1 MGILS
6 PAEDMIQITPKLIIK
21 KPHKPARETAGV
33 QAGQGEMK
41 GEMNE
46 VVSLVAPSSARR
58 KTRWSRIVPR
68 SSTLAALIPTT
79 TASAISTTLLYAP
92 DNNDNGIGATPE
104 TQNEVDTATDRASP
118 WSTAAST
125 ASRSPRLRPPPA
137 GLYVRRR
144 TRGPRAQQLARS
156 WRQTRQRGRTSVVSR
171 SRHHAPEILDPVLV
185 ARARDAAQ
193 TTRPPRARSS
203 DELPATC
210 LKPRRRA
217 QHVAAMLNVSMEK
230 EIQGRRT
237 GVALSAPRPPLLKRD
252 RLRLPSSPL
261 RATPTTTTTSPIAR
275 SDAGVPQREGEE
287 PETARVRGLAL
298 FPPRPAVFHAQH
310 NPLASTRNPDN
321 DERERDSSRDAGDPT
336 RDGHARRQ
344 RRCDVSRCLRR
355 VSLSTIAPA
364 CSCPLRAIQKASTAS
379 STARV
384 PPETGNENT
393 EGGGA
398 PALYPAVSTT
408 APLCSTPSS
417 SALPATLPNYV
428 DNVHSSPRS
437 QQLAAPREC
446 HDHKKR
452 SRRRRKCVVSR
463 SLGLV
468 RLSWTH
474 HLPLGSTRH
483 PDDDDRQR
491 DGSQRFRTRQTSRR
505 RPETA
510 HKRARR
516 AGSSSSGPP
525 PPLPR
530 AGRARCYAL
539 GVSIAKNQLCV
550 PHMQRDGDTVCSAGR
565 PPGQSEVPRSRR
577 ATVGDTPQEYVPPS
591 VPRERPL
598 RADESFLGANGYSTR
613 GEGPVT
619 FPHSAEA
626 YPLLFRDMGL
636 SLATAT
642 LWFTNFVV
650 AMTVP
655 VLLGAWTPQNTLGW
669 FAAWNVFGFVMS
681 QLCVPETKALSL
693 EELDQVFSVPTRT
706 HAAKTAL
713 DKREPDCRCS
723 RLTASSI
730 VSTRVSFLQYTNTT
744 MNTSSQ
750 PLTAQNVELR
760 QSRKSASLRDLGNGG
775 RGGNDNAPPELRAVA
790 ETRAWLEK
798 LCTRCNIEYPKSKSI
813 GRVE

>member
-193 TTRPPRARSS
+193 TTWMRSTARPDVGEPKRHAGGHPGPGCVSS

-428 DNVHSSPRS
+428 DNVHSSPR
-437 QQLAAPREC
+437 C
-446 HDHKKR
+446 
-452 SRRRRKCVVSR
+452 
-463 SLGLV
+463 
-468 RLSWTH
+468 
-474 HLPLGSTRH
+474 
-483 PDDDDRQR
+483 
-491 DGSQRFRTRQTSRR
+491 R
-505 RPETA
+505 RPEM
-510 HKRARR
+510 R
-516 AGSSSSGPP
+516 
-525 PPLPR
+525 
-530 AGRARCYAL
+530 
-539 GVSIAKNQLCV
+539 
-550 PHMQRDGDTVCSAGR
+550 
-565 PPGQSEVPRSRR
+565 
-577 ATVGDTPQEYVPPS
+577 
-591 VPRERPL
+591 
-598 RADESFLGANGYSTR
+598 
-613 GEGPVT
+613 
-619 FPHSAEA
+619 
-626 YPLLFRDMGL
+626 
-636 SLATAT
+636 
-642 LWFTNFVV
+642 
-650 AMTVP
+650 
-655 VLLGAWTPQNTLGW
+655 
-669 FAAWNVFGFVMS
+669 
-681 QLCVPETKALSL
+681 
-693 EELDQVFSVPTRT
+693 
-706 HAAKTAL
+706 
-713 DKREPDCRCS
+713 
-723 RLTASSI
+723 
-730 VSTRVSFLQYTNTT
+730 
-744 MNTSSQ
+744 
-750 PLTAQNVELR
+750 
-760 QSRKSASLRDLGNGG
+760 
-775 RGGNDNAPPELRAVA
+775 
-790 ETRAWLEK
+790 
-798 LCTRCNIEYPKSKSI
+798 
-813 GRVE
+813 